1 MKYQSILVPY
11 DGSSHASSALK
22 VAVEML
28 KDNPTARLHVVTVIP
43 FSTVPASIQI
53 LNKESYQTYVDAMVA
68 QGLKSLHDTVDALM
82 RDVEDRS
89 DVSATAESSVA
100 AGILRFAKEH
110 GCDFIVM
117 GRRGLGALRGM
128 LGSVSFAVL
137 REAEIPVLTVM

>member
-28 KDNPTARLHVVTVIP
+28 KDNPAARLHVVTVIP

-68 QGLKSLHDTVDALM
+68 QGLKSLHDKVDALM

-137 REAEIPVLTVM
+137 REAEMPVLTVM

>member
-22 VAVEML
+22 VSVEML
-28 KDNPTARLHVVTVIP
+28 KDNPAARLHVVTVIP

-68 QGLKSLHDTVDALM
+68 QGLKSLHDKVDALM
-82 RDVEDRS
+82 KDVEDRS

>member
-28 KDNPTARLHVVTVIP
+28 KDNPAARLHVVTVIP

-68 QGLKSLHDTVDALM
+68 QGLKSLHDKVDTLM
-82 RDVEDRS
+82 KDVEDRS

-137 REAEIPVLTVM
+137 REAEMPVLTVM

>member
-11 DGSSHASSALK
+11 DGSSHAASALK
-22 VAVEML
+22 VAIEML
-28 KDNPTARLHVVTVIP
+28 HDNPAAHLHIVTVIP
-43 FSTVPASIQI
+43 FSTVPASVQI

-68 QGLKSLHDTVDALM
+68 QGLKGLHEKVDAL
-82 RDVEDRS
+82 VNEVGDRS

-100 AGILRFAKEH
+100 AGILKFAKDH

-137 REAEIPVLTVM
+137 READVPVLTVM

>member
-28 KDNPTARLHVVTVIP
+28 KDNPAARLHVVTVIP

-68 QGLKSLHDTVDALM
+68 QGLKSLHDKVDTLM
-82 RDVEDRS
+82 KDVEDRS

>member
-28 KDNPTARLHVVTVIP
+28 KDNPAARLHVVTVIP

-68 QGLKSLHDTVDALM
+68 QGLKSLHDKVDALM
-82 RDVEDRS
+82 KDVEDRS
-89 DVSATAESSVA
+89 DVSATTESSVA

>member
-28 KDNPTARLHVVTVIP
+28 KDNPAARLHVVTVIP

-68 QGLKSLHDTVDALM
+68 QGLKSLHDKVDALM
-82 RDVEDRS
+82 KDVEDRS

-100 AGILRFAKEH
+100 AGILRFAKER

>member
-1 MKYQSILVPY
+1 MKYPSILVPY

-28 KDNPTARLHVVTVIP
+28 KDNPAARLHVVTVIP

-68 QGLKSLHDTVDALM
+68 QGLKSLHDKVDALM

-137 REAEIPVLTVM
+137 REAEIPVLPVM

>member
-43 FSTVPASIQI
+43 VSTVPASIQI

-68 QGLKSLHDTVDALM
+68 QGLKSLHDKVDALM

>member
-68 QGLKSLHDTVDALM
+68 QGLKSLHDKVDALM

>member
-28 KDNPTARLHVVTVIP
+28 KDNPAARLHVVTVIP

-68 QGLKSLHDTVDALM
+68 QGLKSLHDKVDALM

>member
-68 QGLKSLHDTVDALM
+68 QGLKSLHDKVDALM

-128 LGSVSFAVL
+128 LGSVSFSVL